1 MSLAQRRK
9 ELEGIR
15 ETLKPGNAFEN
26 IIIYDP
32 AKAIP
37 AELFNGDMV
46 RIFIPDNGRN
56 PGISQLC

>member
-1 MSLAQRRK
+1 MTLQRIRK
-9 ELEGIR
+9 ELAGIR
-15 ETLKPGNAFEN
+15 ETLKPGNAFES

-37 AELFNGDMV
+37 AELLNGDMV

-56 PGISQLC
+56 LGLLTIY